1 MNYVKGEVRFHPEA
15 NNTARISPNLTGIQS
30 PLSWKI
36 HKNPMVYRGNSMR
49 SCSLS
54 NIGPIF
60 HAGGNMSRI
69 CAVGDR
75 SCTHGNSSTSDLF
88 DPQLRLNGTNS
99 IFGRSLVLYIN
110 GSTPWACAL
119 IDYDYVVTAVTT
131 FRSPV
136 SGITGTVRLRQPRD
150 YPNLDTSVEVDL
162 FYSNDMKMATFNWTV
177 ELANSTLP
185 QDGRPSF
192 EASSCE
198 ISTKKIIAKNV
209 KVSLATPY
217 PSPPKLHFSTSGLP
231 LTGSLSIIGQTI
243 VLKQHDKPVVCGSI
257 VEVLPIEG
265 EAVFN
270 VMGVNGSIHFKQ
282 DSELAPTVVTVNLK
296 GLQGNGYF
304 YHVHVYRVLNKAIKR
319 RENYLGMC
327 ANGYVAGHW
336 KPYMTTSAKP
346 GDGMCI
352 KFFLFFI
359 YNV

>member
-1 MNYVKGEVRFHPEA
+1 
-15 NNTARISPNLTGIQS
+15 
-30 PLSWKI
+30 
-36 HKNPMVYRGNSMR
+36 
-49 SCSLS
+49 
-54 NIGPIF
+54 
-60 HAGGNMSRI
+60 MSRI

-75 SCTHGNSSTSDLF
+75 NCTHGNSSTSDLF
-88 DPQLRLNGTNS
+88 DPQLRLNGINS

-110 GSTPWACAL
+110 GSMPWACAL

-209 KVSLATPY
+209 EVSLATPY
-217 PSPPKLHFSTSGLP
+217 PSPQKLHFSTSGLP

-243 VLKQHDKPVVCGSI
+243 VLKQHGKPVVCGSI

-265 EAVFN
+265 EAVFD